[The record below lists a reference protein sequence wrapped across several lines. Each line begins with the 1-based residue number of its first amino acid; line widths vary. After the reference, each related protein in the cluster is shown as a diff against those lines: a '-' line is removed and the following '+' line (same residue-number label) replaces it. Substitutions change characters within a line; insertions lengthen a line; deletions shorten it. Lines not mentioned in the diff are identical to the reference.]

1 MRRSHFL
8 IGGAWLL
15 HAVAWFLP
23 VHKDGVTFPDG
34 LPGWEAFSVAAL
46 AAHDSMNAHDW
57 WFAVLSTMSAATT
70 PLFIIGSIW
79 VVARGSSALR
89 RTSAWIAASAFILN
103 AQWCIYPM
111 RNDLRVGY
119 FLWWFS
125 FLLLAMGLFDLSKR
139 KEQSIP
145 GK

>member
-1 MRRSHFL
+1 MRRSRLL
-8 IGGAWLL
+8 IWVAWLF
-15 HAVAWFLP
+15 HAAAWFLP
-23 VHKDGVTFPDG
+23 VHKDGVTFPHG

-46 AAHDSMNAHDW
+46 AAHNGLNAPNW

-89 RTSAWIAASAFILN
+89 RTSAWIAASAFLLN

-111 RNDLRVGY
+111 RKDLRIGY

-125 FLLLAMGLFDLSKR
+125 FLLLAIGLFDLSKR
-139 KEQSIP
+139 REQPIAS
-145 GK
+145 K